1 MVKQNIAIV
10 EYKILP
16 NILEEIKDNLSF
28 SIINFEKNENF
39 IDYLSLNKKDS
50 DNLLIL
56 ANFKNK
62 NFFLKKNF
70 NLKNIIF
77 LSKNFKEKDEK
88 LNFIK
93 FPIDIYSLVEK
104 INILLIKK
112 KYNNQSKIKINKYYL
127 DLNSKM
133 ISNSDKNLKLTEKEM
148 NIILFLHEN
157 NEPQKI
163 NVLQNE
169 VWGYSSDLETHTVET
184 HVYRLR
190 KKISNNFKDDNFILS
205 TDNGYFIE

>member
-70 NLKNIIF
+70 N
-77 LSKNFKEKDEK
+77 
-88 LNFIK
+88 
-93 FPIDIYSLVEK
+93 
-104 INILLIKK
+104 
-112 KYNNQSKIKINKYYL
+112 
-127 DLNSKM
+127 
-133 ISNSDKNLKLTEKEM
+133 
-148 NIILFLHEN
+148 
-157 NEPQKI
+157 
-163 NVLQNE
+163 
-169 VWGYSSDLETHTVET
+169 
-184 HVYRLR
+184 
-190 KKISNNFKDDNFILS
+190 
-205 TDNGYFIE
+205 

>member
-77 LSKNFKEKDEK
+77 LSKNFKEKDEQ

-133 ISNSDKNLKLTEKEM
+133 ISNSDNNLKLTEKEM

>member
-77 LSKNFKEKDEK
+77 LSKNFKEKDEQ